1 MRMRCLTHM
10 RLKEP
15 MVTFSLTRA
24 FDARTQKGGT
34 IMESYANA
42 CTVKPVY
49 SCTTVKSV

>member
-24 FDARTQKGGT
+24 FDARTQKRGT
-34 IMESYANA
+34 IMKTYANT
-42 CTVKPVY
+42 CIVKPVYNDTTVKPV
-49 SCTTVKSV
+49 